1 MYSLRGPSMQIEIK
15 QLPELRVAAVRHVGA
30 YDTIAQSFAKLGG
43 IAGPAG
49 LFQQPGA
56 AMVALYHDDPASTPA
71 SQLASDAGIIVPAT
85 LSLPKGLSEQRI
97 PAGPYVCTTFVG
109 PYEELGAVWER
120 FKGDGLRESG
130 RRMRAGAPS
139 YELYLNDPSRTPK
152 EKLRTELRIPVA

>member
-1 MYSLRGPSMQIEIK
+1 MQVEIK
-15 QLPELRVAAVRHVGA
+15 QLPEQRVAAVRHVGA
-30 YDTIAQSFAKLGG
+30 YDAIARSFAQLGG

-71 SQLASDAGIIVPAT
+71 SQLTSDAGIIVPASV
-85 LSLPKGLSEQRI
+85 SLPKGLTERHI
-97 PAGPYVCTTFVG
+97 PAGAYACTIFVG

-120 FKGDGLRESG
+120 FKSEGLRASG

-139 YELYLNDPSRTPK
+139 YELYLNDPSNTPK
-152 EKLRTELRIPVA
+152 QALRTELRIPVA